1 MKDLDYQP
9 GQLQQ
14 PDEELP
20 LCIEPKDR
28 FNELKSR
35 LLSVKDNKLKTSE
48 SDNQYY
54 FKGMKNL
61 IKDITNNKIDEN
73 MRLTRS
79 KKMVLM

>member
-1 MKDLDYQP
+1 MKDLDRQP
-9 GQLQQ
+9 SQPQQ
-14 PDEELP
+14 PDQELP

-35 LLSVKDNKLKTSE
+35 LLSVKDNKLKASE

-61 IKDITNNKIDEN
+61 IKDITNNKITKIYAIN
-73 MRLTRS
+73 
-79 KKMVLM
+79 